1 VGFVFKLVLMVL
13 MLSARSQ
20 GFSRHHFPVWFS
32 SGASLLELIIIIII
46 IFEKGAHYIRMEQD
60 RVSTLAVT
68 CDADCV
74 YRAPFSS
81 IIDVWASMC
90 F

>member
-1 VGFVFKLVLMVL
+1 MPHCWRSVGFVFKLVLMVL

-46 IFEKGAHYIRMEQD
+46 IIIFEKGAHYVRMEQD
-60 RVSTLAVT
+60 R
-68 CDADCV
+68 
-74 YRAPFSS
+74 APTP
-81 IIDVWASMC
+81 
-90 F
+90 